1 MPPLLMRKCQF
12 SLLKLQTL
20 KIFLLS
26 FAVLFCIHSYSQD
39 TTLVVN
45 KKFKQG
51 TLPKSYRAF
60 TTIDE
65 NSGELHLTLVDN
77 KSVERYIIDSNWK
90 IINQFSLTRG
100 AYTALPDRRFG
111 NMCIVGAGQK
121 EFGIYSIDDKKFEI
135 NQIDFINKT
144 ETNVSELDVSKK
156 ESIISGFTTANVFCL
171 ITASKKNSE
180 LHIISNAKNGG
191 LLFDTITVTLN
202 IISKRLSAAKLM
214 NDAPIIGPGEQ
225 SIDKLAAGNKIYYSG
240 STIYISNEHH
250 DATYITEVN
259 LKTGSIKKKIFK
271 QQLEGDMPEAII
283 KGRFNSFL
291 HNNILVNGNL
301 YNSELSIS
309 FYDYNSGDLI
319 KNYVASEND
328 TMDFKNSAIVFKKK
342 RNNKDNVLGFNINSP
357 SIFGGSRELQ
367 LRNTKQF
374 IKKALKGEL
383 VFALAD
389 KGKDQIELL
398 VESYYEPKSGGGGGF
413 SPGMP
418 GGSFSTPGGVV
429 TMPSTP
435 GHFTGYGFSNSSV
448 KKNVHFK
455 CIFQPGTFEHIENGN
470 EVKSIA
476 ELVGDELDDDNKSV
490 ISIFRKDHFLYLGF
504 YEKKSEA
511 YIIKR
516 MGEIVED

>member
-1 MPPLLMRKCQF
+1 
-12 SLLKLQTL
+12 L
-20 KIFLLS
+20 KILLFF
-26 FAVLFCIHSYSQD
+26 FAVLFCINSYSQD
-39 TTLVVN
+39 TALIIN

-51 TLPKSYRAF
+51 TLPKSYRAI
-60 TTIDE
+60 TTVDK

-90 IINQFSLTRG
+90 IINQFSSTRG
-100 AYTALPDRRFG
+100 AYTALSDHRFG
-111 NMCIVGAGQK
+111 NMCIIGAGQK
-121 EFGIYSIDDKKFEI
+121 EFGVYSIDDKKFEI
-135 NQIDFINKT
+135 NEIDFINKT
-144 ETNVSELDVSKK
+144 ERFVSELEVGKK
-156 ESIISGFTTANVFCL
+156 ESIISGFTTSNIFCL

-180 LHIISNAKNGG
+180 LNIITNAKNGG
-191 LLFDTITVTLN
+191 LSFDTIPVTLN

-214 NDAPIIGPGEQ
+214 DDAPIIGPGEQ
-225 SIDKLAAGNKIYYSG
+225 SIEKLAVANKIYYSG
-240 STIYISNEHH
+240 STVYISNEHH

-259 LKTGSIKKKIFK
+259 LKTGDIKKKIFK
-271 QQLEGDMPEAII
+271 QQLEGSMPEAII

-291 HNNILVNGNL
+291 YHNILVNGNL

-319 KNYVASEND
+319 KNYTASEND
-328 TMDFKNSAIVFKKK
+328 SLDFKNSAMVFKKK
-342 RNNKDNVLGFNINSP
+342 GSA
-357 SIFGGSRELQ
+357 IFEVNRESQ
-367 LRNTKQF
+367 LTNTKQF
-374 IKKALKGEL
+374 IKKALKGDL

-413 SPGMP
+413 SPGIP

-435 GHFTGYGFSNSSV
+435 GHFTSYGFGNSSV
-448 KKNVHFK
+448 KKNAHFK
-455 CIFQPGTFEHIENGN
+455 CIFQPGTFEHIQNGN

-476 ELVGDELDDDNKSV
+476 ELVGDELDDDNRSV

-516 MGEIVED
+516 MGELVED

>member
-1 MPPLLMRKCQF
+1 L
-12 SLLKLQTL
+12 
-20 KIFLLS
+20 I
-26 FAVLFCIHSYSQD
+26 I
-39 TTLVVN
+39 N

-51 TLPKSYRAF
+51 ISPKSYRAF
-60 TTIDE
+60 TTVDQ

-100 AYTALPDRRFG
+100 AYSVLPDDRFD
-111 NMCIVGAGQK
+111 NMCIVGTRQK
-121 EFGIYSIDDKKFEI
+121 EFGIYSLYDKKFEI
-135 NQIDFINKT
+135 NEIDFINKT
-144 ETNVSELDVSKK
+144 EKFVSELEVGKK
-156 ESIISGFTTANVFCL
+156 ESIISGFTTSNVFCL
-171 ITASKKNSE
+171 ITASKKTSE
-180 LHIISNAKNGG
+180 LNIISNAKKGG
-191 LLFDTITVTLN
+191 VLFDTITVTLN

-214 NDAPIIGPGEQ
+214 DDAPIIGPGKQ
-225 SIDKLAAGNKIYYSG
+225 SIEKLAVANKIYYSG
-240 STIYISNEHH
+240 NTVYISNEHH

-259 LKTGSIKKKIFK
+259 LKTGDIKKKIFK
-271 QQLEGDMPEAII
+271 QQLEGDMPETII
-283 KGRFNSFL
+283 TGRFNSFL
-291 HNNILVNGNL
+291 YKNILVNGNL

-319 KNYVASEND
+319 KTYVASEND

-342 RNNKDNVLGFNINSP
+342 GSA
-357 SIFGGSRELQ
+357 IFAVNRELR
-367 LRNTKQF
+367 LKNTKQF
-374 IKKALKGEL
+374 IKKALNGDL

-398 VESYYEPKSGGGGGF
+398 VESYYKPKSGGGGGF
-413 SPGMP
+413 SPGIP

-435 GHFTGYGFSNSSV
+435 GHFTGYSPGNFS
-448 KKNVHFK
+448 KDTYFK

-476 ELVGDELDDDNKSV
+476 ELIGGELDDDNKSV
-490 ISIFRKDHFLYLGF
+490 ISVFGKDHFLYLGF

-516 MGEIVED
+516 MGELVED